1 MSIQQLMP
9 SLFLSKKSAL
19 FYWQFS
25 KFLISLLD
33 LASISIKL
41 LEKET
46 LFVLKLYPAFIA
58 PFWMLDCPVIQAGIS
73 DIWFRDFYQVVAPLI
88 QLTCLRCNFRFHK
101 FNLWLAGLSG
111 SPNND
116 GLVLQCDFRTY
127 HCWEGAQVTPVGT
140 SCRGFLFLDLTWMF
154 HTIQEEDK
162 QNVARNIDRIYDP

>member
-1 MSIQQLMP
+1 MSIQQLML
-9 SLFLSKKSAL
+9 SLFLSKKSDL
-19 FYWQFS
+19 F
-25 KFLISLLD
+25 LSLLD
-33 LASISIKL
+33 LAWISIRL

-73 DIWFRDFYQVVAPLI
+73 DIWFRDFYQVVAPII
-88 QLTCLRCNFRFHK
+88 QLTCLRCS

-140 SCRGFLFLDLTWMF
+140 SCRGFLFLDVTWMF

-162 QNVARNIDRIYDP
+162 HNVARNSDRIYDP